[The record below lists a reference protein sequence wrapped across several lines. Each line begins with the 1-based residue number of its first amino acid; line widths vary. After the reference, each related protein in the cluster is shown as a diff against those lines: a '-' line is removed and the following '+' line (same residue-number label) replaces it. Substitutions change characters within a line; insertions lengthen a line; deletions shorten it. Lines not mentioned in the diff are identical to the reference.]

1 MTANEYSCLLA
12 QITEAAVSRNV
23 PEFERLSALHTAYL
37 EEQGRFVERV
47 MSGNPDE

>member
-1 MTANEYSCLLA
+1 MTADEYSCLLA
-12 QITEAAVSRNV
+12 QMTEAAVSRDL

-47 MSGNPDE
+47 ISGNPAE